1 MIFTI
6 FADMRTNIQT
16 SILSVVRECIFA
28 AGCKGKDVERE
39 ERRLGDQRK
48 KWKRRRSRSCSSLVG
63 LSSSGAPPPPPPPT
77 SPPTPLPA
85 PPPVPPPTP
94 SPPCAL
100 QPSTLSLFG
109 QNGRNQEEDAS
120 NEGFTYF

>member
-1 MIFTI
+1 M
-6 FADMRTNIQT
+6 FA
-16 SILSVVRECIFA
+16 A

-48 KWKRRRSRSCSSLVG
+48 KWKRRRSRSCSSLAG
-63 LSSSGAPPPPPPPT
+63 LSSSGAPPPPT
-77 SPPTPLPA
+77 SPPA
-85 PPPVPPPTP
+85 PPPTPPPVPLPTP